1 MAYASTVTVEQPG
14 TGLYVVTITETE
26 AAATSEVQVN
36 LSAKGLPPVGSVVAR
51 RCAVTSGSGSTVQ
64 PVLGIATDPENGSPW
79 LFSTET
85 AANPVHQ
92 QPSAAVTYG
101 SQVASF
107 FHRSK
112 VNTGSDNSVTTV
124 YHIKRGW

>member
-1 MAYASTVTVEQPG
+1 MAYASTVTVQQPG

-26 AAATSEVQVN
+26 AAATSEVQIN
-36 LSAKGLPPVGSVVAR
+36 LAAKGLPPVGSVVAR
-51 RCAVTSGSGSTVQ
+51 RCAVTAGTATTVQ
-64 PVLGIATDPENGSPW
+64 PVLGIATDPENGSGW
-79 LFSTET
+79 LFSTDT

-92 QPSAAVTYG
+92 QPASPISYG
-101 SQVASF
+101 TQVASF

-112 VNTGSDNSVTTV
+112 VGAGADNSVTTV